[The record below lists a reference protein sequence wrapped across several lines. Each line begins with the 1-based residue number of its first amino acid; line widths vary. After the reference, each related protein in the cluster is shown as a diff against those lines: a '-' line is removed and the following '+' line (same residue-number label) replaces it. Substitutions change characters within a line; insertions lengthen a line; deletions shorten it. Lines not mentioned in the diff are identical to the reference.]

1 MKNRDLCQHV
11 FNAHERGRLGRI
23 KVSAQVVDF
32 LVNAVLV
39 WGGDEVLVGDRGVG
53 GGEGLG
59 GERGVG
65 GEGVGGES
73 MADTLRRI
81 HLQWGLERDGAVM
94 DEDVVE
100 DMDVVVEN
108 VDVVAEN
115 VDVVDENVDVVENAV
130 MRMDAD
136 EVVREEGVRKKSW
149 GGIL

>member
-1 MKNRDLCQHV
+1 M
-11 FNAHERGRLGRI
+11 
-23 KVSAQVVDF
+23 
-32 LVNAVLV
+32 AV
-39 WGGDEVLVGDRGVG
+39 GVG
-53 GGEGLG
+53 RVNGVAGGVV
-59 GERGVG
+59 GV
-65 GEGVGGES
+65 EGVTGGWTGARGGES
-73 MADTLRRI
+73 MADTLRCI

-100 DMDVVVEN
+100 DMDEVDEN

-115 VDVVDENVDVVENAV
+115 VDVVDENVDVVENAE